1 MRFALRFDTNRLS
14 ITFIAS
20 FPLGLWISCI
30 GNRQQKGIIPVS
42 IFPSIFLSMPYS
54 LALLIPHSLSSPL
67 YFYFACLSIC
77 SLFFS
82 LSTSLSLSLSLS
94 PLSFSLSLSLF
105 SLSLSLFQLTFLF
118 RCLPAALSLPVIVVF
133 KSLFTSK
140 TLLFFSPTHSHPL
153 HFFFCLSPSSSA
165 SHAVIVSIE
174 GFQHARPLSLHSVRS
189 TA

>member
-20 FPLGLWISCI
+20 FPLGFWIPCI

-54 LALLIPHSLSSPL
+54 LALLIPHSLSSPP

-94 PLSFSLSLSLF
+94 FSFTPPPPPLSLSV
-105 SLSLSLFQLTFLF
+105 LFQLTFLF

-165 SHAVIVSIE
+165 SHAVNVSIE